1 VTGVQRSLPLFG
13 PTQPW
18 QTQIYRRRLAFRLVE
33 TEAQYFRSDFHT
45 WLEHNYRVW
54 EAFEREAN
62 LIWQRGR
69 RHYSAR
75 TIGEYLRHESQIR
88 EGENHLQLK
97 LNDHWWPDLA
107 RLYMLMHPDRDGF
120 FERRAGPMTRRAA

>member
-1 VTGVQRSLPLFG
+1 VRQASLALFG
-13 PTQPW
+13 PPQPW
-18 QTQIYRRRLAFRLVE
+18 QTQIYRRRLAFRMIE
-33 TEAQYFRSDFHT
+33 TEARYFRPDFAE
-45 WLEHNYRVW
+45 WLERNYRVW

-62 LIWQRGR
+62 AVWNGGR

-75 TIGEYLRHESQIR
+75 TIGEYLRHESQTR
-88 EGENHLQLK
+88 EAPNCLQLK